1 MERFQKLVNG
11 FKPLTIFSKR
21 SILDAWQGSEYAYG
35 MLLDK
40 ISDSCI
46 DLELVNPLSVSG
58 AFIYRNKSIDLHD
71 WFLYEGNTGT

>member
-35 MLLDK
+35 MLHDK
-40 ISDSCI
+40 ISD
-46 DLELVNPLSVSG
+46 
-58 AFIYRNKSIDLHD
+58 
-71 WFLYEGNTGT
+71 